1 MNLDLFLSSIN
12 SRSERSAAPA
22 KNTQTCEPRVFWFLH
37 VHSGG
42 ALRMTVRTLAAKMW
56 NMPGLCGEIEG
67 RLGKKRDTPLI
78 SLGILGGTSQ
88 MVIEYHTSKQS
99 TV

>member
-1 MNLDLFLSSIN
+1 
-12 SRSERSAAPA
+12 
-22 KNTQTCEPRVFWFLH
+22 
-37 VHSGG
+37 
-42 ALRMTVRTLAAKMW
+42 MTVRTLAVKMW
-56 NMPGLCGEIEG
+56 NMPGLCGEDKASV
-67 RLGKKRDTPLI
+67 GKSAFCWVTTLI